1 MRKVMMRKDM
11 NLNKY
16 ISLDEEHKL
25 SPDDVQALNADLSA
39 RALSEIPEECKPR
52 VAEYIM
58 AALKWGTVEPQLIP
72 SLERLLQD
80 LQQDS

>member
-1 MRKVMMRKDM
+1 MMRKVMMRKDM

-39 RALSEIPEECKPR
+39 RAL
-52 VAEYIM
+52 
-58 AALKWGTVEPQLIP
+58 
-72 SLERLLQD
+72 
-80 LQQDS
+80 